1 LSGIL
6 FVVSNSF
13 ELRRKFMK
21 FFSKKSSKKPI
32 RLFFATDLHGS
43 ERTYRKFINAGKFYE
58 ANVIV
63 MGGDIQGKLLIPII
77 KEANGHYRATLQ
89 GRMEHMASQE
99 ELSALTGR
107 LDTLGFYYQVME
119 EDEFRVLSADQKAVD
134 ALFHERARQK
144 LSNWVD
150 LAEERLNGTG
160 IKCFVTGGNDDE
172 WDVISTIK
180 REGAKSLVA
189 CENEMVMVDDD
200 HSMISVGISTPTPW
214 KTPRETTEEELA
226 KMIEEMAAKV
236 PDMQKAIFNFHDPP
250 KDWTKDPP
258 TQIVQGGQAV
268 MHGAGSQSVRAAI
281 EKYGPMLGLHGH
293 IHESQSVARIG
304 RTTCINPGSE
314 YGEGILRGCLVNFVD
329 GEIQGYQ
336 MTSG

>member
-1 LSGIL
+1 
-6 FVVSNSF
+6 
-13 ELRRKFMK
+13 MK
-21 FFSKKSSKKPI
+21 FFSKKSSKKPT

-77 KEANGHYRATLQ
+77 KESNGHHRATLQ
-89 GRMEHMASQE
+89 GRVEHMASQD
-99 ELSALTGR
+99 ELTALIGR
-107 LDTLGFYYQVME
+107 LDTLGFYNKIMDE
-119 EDEFRVLSADQKAVD
+119 EEFRAISADPKAVD
-134 ALFHERARQK
+134 KLFHEKARQK
-144 LSNWVD
+144 LSDWVD

-172 WDVISTIK
+172 WDVLSAIK
-180 REGAKSLVA
+180 REGAQSLIA

-200 HSMISVGISTPTPW
+200 HSMISIGISTPTPW
-214 KTPRETTEEELA
+214 NTPREVSEEELG
-226 KMIEEMAAKV
+226 KMIEEMVAKV
-236 PDMQKAIFNFHDPP
+236 PDMNKAIFNFHDPP
-250 KDWTKDPP
+250 KDSTLDTCPMLDWTKDPP
-258 TQIVQGGQAV
+258 EQIVQGGQPV
-268 MHGAGSQSVRAAI
+268 MHGAGSLSVRAAI
-281 EKYGPMLGLHGH
+281 EKYKPMLGLHGH
-293 IHESQSVARIG
+293 IHESQSVAKIG

>member
-1 LSGIL
+1 
-6 FVVSNSF
+6 
-13 ELRRKFMK
+13 MP
-21 FFSKKSSKKPI
+21 FFSKKPSRKAT

-58 ANVIV
+58 VDVIV

-77 KEANGHYRATLQ
+77 KEGNGHYRATLQ
-89 GRMEHMASQE
+89 GRVEHLSTQE
-99 ELSALTGR
+99 ELTALIGR
-107 LDTLGFYYQVME
+107 LDILGFYHKIME
-119 EDEFRVLSADQKAVD
+119 EGEFRALSADPKAVD
-134 ALFHERARQK
+134 KLFHEEARQK
-144 LSNWVD
+144 LSRWVD

-172 WDVISTIK
+172 WDVLSAIK
-180 REGAKSLVA
+180 REGIKSLVA
-189 CENEMVMVDDD
+189 CENEMVIVDDD

-214 KTPRETTEEELA
+214 KTPREVSEEELG

-250 KDWTKDPP
+250 KDSTLDTCPMLDWAKDPP
-258 TQIVQGGQAV
+258 EQIVHGGQAV
-268 MHGAGSQSVRAAI
+268 MYGAGSASVRAAI
-281 EKYGPMLGLHGH
+281 EKYKPMLGLHGH

-314 YGEGILRGCLVNFVD
+314 YAEGVLRGCLVNFVD
-329 GEIQGYQ
+329 GEVQGYQ